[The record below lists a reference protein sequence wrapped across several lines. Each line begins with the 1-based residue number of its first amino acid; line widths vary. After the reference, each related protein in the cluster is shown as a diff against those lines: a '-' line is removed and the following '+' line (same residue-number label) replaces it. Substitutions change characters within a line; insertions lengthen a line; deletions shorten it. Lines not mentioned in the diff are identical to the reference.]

1 MKRFT
6 TVFVSVAAACAMM
19 LSGCT
24 STKVSDATKDQQE
37 QQAAWESYAE
47 SEANRDYVAEKVPD
61 ANAKEANM
69 VTIYVPKSD
78 GSGLEDILDDVENMT
93 GDAVFSKLK
102 EYGAIPD
109 TVKLTAF
116 SQKDGEAT
124 VTLSGADTLTDIQK
138 QAISETFEDSFSLTK
153 LTVLADDVT
162 IIEETYE
169 TTQAAGPG
177 VQ

>member
-37 QQAAWESYAE
+37 MQAAWESYSE
-47 SEANRDYVAEKVPD
+47 SEANRDYAAEKVPD

-69 VTIYVPKSD
+69 VTIYVPKAD
-78 GSGLEDILDDVENMT
+78 GSGLEDILDDVENKT

-102 EYGAIPD
+102 EYGAVPD
-109 TVKLTAF
+109 TVMLTAF
-116 SQKDGEAT
+116 SQ
-124 VTLSGADTLTDIQK
+124 SGT
-138 QAISETFEDSFSLTK
+138 
-153 LTVLADDVT
+153 
-162 IIEETYE
+162 
-169 TTQAAGPG
+169 
-177 VQ
+177 